1 MGPVQPVTWVIVTL
15 MAMGLCFSMPLPA
28 DSDKPLETVDRVD
41 LERYMGRWYEI
52 AKIPN
57 RFQRKCV
64 RDTSA
69 TYSLRPDGRVTV
81 VNRCT
86 EKDGDESVSSGL
98 AKVVDTAT
106 NAKLK
111 VSFVSLL
118 GIRLFWGDYWV
129 IGLDPDYEWA
139 LVGES
144 KRKYGWILARQP
156 QLTPEQWE
164 AARSTL
170 RARGYDP
177 DRFETTPHSETP

>member
-1 MGPVQPVTWVIVTL
+1 MGPVQPFSWAVITL
-15 MAMGLCFSMPLPA
+15 MALGLCFSTPLPA
-28 DSDKPLETVDRVD
+28 DSNKPLETVDRVD
-41 LERYMGRWYEI
+41 LERYKGRWYEI

-57 RFQRKCV
+57 RFQRKCD

-81 VNRCT
+81 VNRCV
-86 EKDGDESVSSGL
+86 EADGDESVSKGL

-139 LVGES
+139 LVNES
-144 KRKYGWILARQP
+144 KRKYGWILARQL

-170 RARGYDP
+170 RDRGYNP
-177 DRFETTPHSETP
+177 DNFVPTAHSGTQ